1 MSAPAPPWSPPDR
14 DQDRD
19 RDRGT
24 VTAELALG
32 LPAVV
37 TVLLAVL
44 LLAGAATTQLRCAD
58 AARAGARAAALGEDA
73 ATVSAT
79 AARVAG
85 PDAAVAIHR
94 DGGWVTVSVRRPVAV
109 PLAGGRWDAE
119 GRASARVEP

>member
-1 MSAPAPPWSPPDR
+1 MSAPGSPRSPADG
-14 DQDRD
+14 
-19 RDRGT
+19 DRGT
-24 VTAELALG
+24 VTAELAIG

-44 LLAGAATTQLRCAD
+44 LLATAATAQLRCAD
-58 AARAGARAAALGEDA
+58 GARAGARAAALGEDA

-85 PDAAVAIHR
+85 PGAAVGVTRHG
-94 DGGWVTVSVRRPVAV
+94 DWVTVSVRRPITAVA
-109 PLAGGRWDAE
+109 LGGATWTAE